1 MRGSEFDAVPRRFG
15 GDGSEVTPRRTDE
28 LCTKVTK
35 GLGAQAFFSPTT
47 LRLLAWM
54 DLYEYSSSRICSFAG

>member
-28 LCTKVTK
+28 LCIKVTNE
-35 GLGAQAFFSPTT
+35 LGAEAFFLPTT
-47 LRLLAWM
+47 LRHLAWM
-54 DLYEYSSSRICSFAG
+54 D